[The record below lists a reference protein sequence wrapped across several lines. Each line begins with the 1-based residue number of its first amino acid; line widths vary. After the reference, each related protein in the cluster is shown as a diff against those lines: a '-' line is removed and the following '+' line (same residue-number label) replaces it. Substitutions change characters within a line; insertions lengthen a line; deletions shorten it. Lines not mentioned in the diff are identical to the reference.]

1 MAVVKVKVLED
12 FRDRTKDM
20 ELRKKDSVFEV
31 EEERAKILAGRGLVE
46 IVKEEAPAGNTEGSA
61 EENTEAPTEEN
72 GAEEKVEKSEKG
84 SKKK

>member
-31 EEERAKILAGRGLVE
+31 EEERAKTLAGLSLVE
-46 IVKEEAPAGNTEGSA
+46 IAKEEASTGNTKGGA
-61 EENTEAPTEEN
+61 EENTEAPTEESS
-72 GAEEKVEKSEKG
+72 AEEKVEKSEKG

>member
-46 IVKEEAPAGNTEGSA
+46 IVKEEATAGSTEGGA
-61 EENTEAPTEEN
+61 EENTEAPKEEN
-72 GAEEKVEKSEKG
+72 GDKEKAEKPAKG